1 VLDLI
6 ALISIALLFSAH
18 QIAIRKGTSEGEVI
32 TGTFVSLATTSAI
45 FLVLSLNRLF
55 LDPAFI
61 GYMIAAGILHFL
73 IARTAF
79 YTCIDRIG
87 ANLAAP
93 LAATRVYFAALFG
106 ILFFDEALTP
116 KLILMS
122 TLIFAGIVLLSN
134 PARTIKTDILGIALG
149 IFTGFTASL
158 SSVMVKA
165 GMTIHP
171 DPVFGS
177 AIGYLAS
184 LALFPALAG
193 KKIRYDAIDLDHYK
207 YFIIGGIFVGAGH
220 YLRYYELARLPVS
233 VVEPVLS
240 TYPLFTFLLSYI
252 FIRNIETFSLRTILG
267 AICIIGG
274 INIYFFA

>member
-1 VLDLI
+1 MFDLI

-18 QIAIRKGTSEGEVI
+18 QIAIRKGTNEGEVI

-55 LDPAFI
+55 LDVAFI
-61 GYMIAAGILHFL
+61 GYMVAAGILHFL

-79 YTCIDRIG
+79 YTCIGRIG

-93 LAATRVYFAALFG
+93 LAATRVYFAVLFG
-106 ILFFDEALTP
+106 ILFLGEPLTP
-116 KLILMS
+116 KLILMT

-134 PARTIKTDILGIALG
+134 PSKAIKTDILGIALG

-184 LALFPALAG
+184 LVLFPALAG
-193 KKIRYDAIDLDHYK
+193 KRIRYDAIDLNRYK
-207 YFIIGGIFVGAGH
+207 YFVIGGVFIGAGH

-240 TYPLFTFLLSYI
+240 TYPLFTFILSYI
-252 FIRNIETFSLRTILG
+252 FIRNIETFNLRTIIG
-267 AICIIGG
+267 AVCIILG
-274 INIYFFA
+274 INTYFFI